1 MKLKLISRQIA
12 MMAWKWELHRNWS
25 WCCIWSVEG
34 MAQVFSTNY
43 RTKKSPA
50 IAMVEYFL
58 NSMENF
64 FKHELISFPMKEV
77 EDD

>member
-1 MKLKLISRQIA
+1 
-12 MMAWKWELHRNWS
+12 
-25 WCCIWSVEG
+25 

>member
-1 MKLKLISRQIA
+1 
-12 MMAWKWELHRNWS
+12 
-25 WCCIWSVEG
+25 

-50 IAMVEYFL
+50 IVEYFL